1 MSILSTFP
9 LITQTKP
16 LSPYNNKPGYLSGNS
31 FFEYGNKTIYFKC
44 NNEEDYLKAYRMCPS
59 LKAVINR
66 RAQYFV
72 NGRYVILNNNTDKPL
87 RGEQA
92 RQIQS
97 LLDKPNILQTGKQF
111 KAQHNIYIDIFGWCP
126 VLKVSP
132 IGFPNSVYA
141 LWNLPPWLF
150 TPKMKKVDFWEMSAK
165 GKNTAKDLYES
176 FTLNWNGEN
185 RVLDMD
191 AIFIVLD
198 NSIGTDDDGNLHL
211 PDSRIKSLEYPI
223 SNEMAARMAANTS
236 ITRKGPNGIL
246 SNDPGSGQYAPL
258 KIGNERA
265 AIQNDFARYGLTGQE
280 WQVIITDASLRWQ
293 QMGSPVK
300 DMMLFETI
308 NDAQNAICDGMG
320 IYTFLMAGS
329 GKNTTFANL
338 NEAKKSQYQDFVIPD
353 DNARTEQLSSGI
365 IPDEDRPYITVD
377 YSHVEVLQESEQAK
391 AVTDSAKAAA
401 YQAKYDLGI
410 MTRNDILKDQGLPT
424 VDLPEMNNYS
434 WQQVTPLEPPARF
447 PTQANAE

>member
-1 MSILSTFP
+1 M
-9 LITQTKP
+9 
-16 LSPYNNKPGYLSGNS
+16 NNKAGYLPGNS
-31 FFEYGNKTIYFKC
+31 FFEFNGKTIYF
-44 NNEEDYLKAYRMCPS
+44 NLNSEDDYKKAYLLCPS

-72 NGRYVILNNNTDKPL
+72 NGKYTILNDNNDRPL

-92 RQIQS
+92 KTLQR

-111 KAQHNIYIDIFGWCP
+111 KAQQNIYTDMFGYCP

-132 IGFPNSVYA
+132 VGLPGETYA

-150 TPKMKKVDFWEMSAK
+150 DIEFEKVNFWTLSEK
-165 GKNTAKDLYES
+165 GKNTPKDIYKS
-176 FTLNWNGEN
+176 FSIKWNGAKRE
-185 RVLDMD
+185 LDKD
-191 AIFIVLD
+191 AIFIILD

-258 KIGNERA
+258 KIGTEREK
-265 AIQNDFARYGLTGQE
+265 IQDDFKRYGLTGQE

-300 DMMLFETI
+300 DMQLFETI
-308 NDAQNAICDGMG
+308 SDSQNAICDGMG

-329 GKNTTFANL
+329 GKSTTFANL
-338 NEAKKSQYQDFVIPD
+338 NEAKKSQYQDFIIPD
-353 DNARTEQLSSGI
+353 DNARTEQLSAGI

-377 YSHVEVLQESEQAK
+377 YSHVEVLQESELQRAQIEQAQ
-391 AVTDSAKAAA
+391 AAA
-401 YQAKYDLGI
+401 YQSNYNLGI
-410 MTRNDILKDQGLPT
+410 MTRNQILKDKGLPEIT
-424 VDLPEMNNYS
+424 GVPEMDQYS
-434 WQQVTPLEPPARF
+434 FQSKPAVDPNAPPDPA
-447 PTQANAE
+447 QNKEK